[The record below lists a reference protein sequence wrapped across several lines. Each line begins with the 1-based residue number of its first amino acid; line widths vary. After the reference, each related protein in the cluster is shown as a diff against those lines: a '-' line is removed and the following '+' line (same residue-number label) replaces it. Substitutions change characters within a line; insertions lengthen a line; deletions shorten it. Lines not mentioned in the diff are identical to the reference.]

1 MHAHVSIEIGKLS
14 TPLFGRG
21 GPAGEVKGEVK
32 EQKKKKKKVKQT
44 RENVVCRS
52 SFI

>member
-1 MHAHVSIEIGKLS
+1 MYAHVSIEIGKLS

-21 GPAGEVKGEVK
+21 GPAEVKGEVK

>member
-1 MHAHVSIEIGKLS
+1 MPMFLSKLENFQ
-14 TPLFGRG
+14 PPYLAGG
-21 GPAGEVKGEVK
+21 GPAEVKGEVK